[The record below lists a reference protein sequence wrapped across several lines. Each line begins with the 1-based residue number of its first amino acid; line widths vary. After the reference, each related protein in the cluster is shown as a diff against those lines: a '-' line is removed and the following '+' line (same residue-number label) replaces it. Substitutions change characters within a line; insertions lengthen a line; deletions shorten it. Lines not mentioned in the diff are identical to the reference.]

1 MGKYA
6 FTLLVF
12 LFALFMHWFN
22 EPTYVQ
28 HNTCTIEDL
37 VDNPEAVD
45 KAILKMGP
53 MYQYT
58 ISANGTLKVNR
69 GDGRWLTLKY

>member
-6 FTLLVF
+6 FTLL
-12 LFALFMHWFN
+12 LIIFALFIHWFN
-22 EPTYVQ
+22 EPAYVQ
-28 HNTCTIEDL
+28 QNKCKIEDL
-37 VDNPEAVD
+37 VENPED
-45 KAILKMGP
+45 INKAILKMGP

-58 ISANGTLKVNR
+58 ISPDGTLKVNR